1 MKWKNV
7 LLCALVCVLN
17 GCLILGLFTIQR
29 EIGVGDLAAD
39 SGEVAPF
46 TKEEETKYVALT
58 FDDGPHARYTEE
70 LLDGLKERGVRATF
84 FLIGKSIEGNEDVI
98 KRMSQEG
105 HLIGNHTYSH
115 VQLSKETV
123 ESAVQEIE
131 KTNQEIFAV
140 TGKVPEYIRPPF
152 GSWNSKLDDQVEMT
166 VVLWT
171 VDPLDWKTQNTQ
183 YVVNHI
189 KKNVK
194 NNSIILLHDV
204 YKTSVQAAL
213 EIVDCLQEEG
223 YEFVTVDELMLE

>member
-1 MKWKNV
+1 MRRKNV
-7 LLCALVCVLN
+7 LLCALVCILN

-29 EIGVGDLAAD
+29 EIGAGDLAAD
-39 SGEVAPF
+39 SGEVEPIP
-46 TKEEETKYVALT
+46 KEEETKYVALT

-84 FLIGKSIEGNEDVI
+84 FLIGKSIEGNEEVI

-123 ESAVQEIE
+123 ENAVQEIE

-183 YVVNHI
+183 SVVNHI